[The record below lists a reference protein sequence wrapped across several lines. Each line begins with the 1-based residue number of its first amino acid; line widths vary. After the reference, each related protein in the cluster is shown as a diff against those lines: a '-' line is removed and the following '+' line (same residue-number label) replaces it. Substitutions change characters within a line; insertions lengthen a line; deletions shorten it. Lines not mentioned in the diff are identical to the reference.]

1 MTTVTDLQRMS
12 AVSDFRASRPE
23 IGVGSQAPES
33 PEERGPYMAET
44 LRHDVATPM
53 TSSVTP
59 TTPAVPTPEP
69 TTPAAPA
76 VFVPPIRARQPR
88 TRVQAGPA
96 PARQAPRPAATP
108 VRQPAA
114 AVTPVRQTVRADQL
128 RTRHPRRVAGPI
140 LGVVAGGS
148 VLGLAILGYLAGAGA
163 FGEQAARYTAIGV
176 ALLVLALVM
185 TLVAKVKKAFGK

>member
-59 TTPAVPTPEP
+59 TTPAVRAPEP
-69 TTPAAPA
+69 TAPPAPA

-88 TRVQAGPA
+88 TRVQTA

-114 AVTPVRQTVRADQL
+114 AVTPVRQTVRPDQL
-128 RTRHPRRVAGPI
+128 RTRHPRRVAGPV

-148 VLGLAILGYLAGAGA
+148 VLGLAVLGYLAGAGA
-163 FGEQAARYTAIGV
+163 FGEQAAQYTAIGV
-176 ALLVLALVM
+176 ALLFLALVM
-185 TLVAKVKKAFGK
+185 TLVVKVKKAFGK